1 MGQFS
6 KELQEGGREE
16 RRRRDEARR
25 EGRREGGREEMS
37 IYNTLV
43 LSEILQV
50 QQGSTHIGLSSYD
63 EERTHECVPL
73 LP

>member
-1 MGQFS
+1 M
-6 KELQEGGREE
+6 
-16 RRRRDEARR
+16 RDEARR
-25 EGRREGGREEMS
+25 DGREGGREEIS

-73 LP
+73 LL